1 MRSGSYFIWG
11 FITLTSVFVPWN
23 TCGVFIAS
31 TLGVSVMEYAPFAIV
46 NYTVPIISVIFGYVG
61 FKIIKLKE
69 IDKEDSDNANLA

>member
-1 MRSGSYFIWG
+1 
-11 FITLTSVFVPWN
+11 
-23 TCGVFIAS
+23 
-31 TLGVSVMEYAPFAIV
+31 MEYAPFAIV